1 MADDAITVTQE
12 LKPCPFCGGEA
23 QRFTL
28 TEEDEPMNAGGD
40 VITCL
45 KCQASSH
52 VEFGRKEN
60 LVSCWNTRTTSLAA
74 QDGLVEAICQARCFT
89 PSVRWDDGMTEGA
102 AQIERM
108 IAEKIIEVFQ
118 SWPLSAIRENK
129 S

>member
-1 MADDAITVTQE
+1 MNNDTNAME

-60 LVSCWNTRTTSLAA
+60 LAECWNTRTTSLAA
-74 QDGLVEAICQARCFT
+74 QDVDRVT
-89 PSVRWDDGMTEGA
+89 
-102 AQIERM
+102 
-108 IAEKIIEVFQ
+108 IAK
-118 SWPLSAIRENK
+118 AIRDADPTIKHSLAVADAVIASIGEK
-129 S
+129 P

>member
-74 QDGLVEAICQARCFT
+74 QDGLVEARELRRVASIFKQWRSTLMLSKMDGEQWRSLNKAF
-89 PSVRWDDGMTEGA
+89 DDLA
-102 AQIERM
+102 AL
-108 IAEKIIEVFQ
+108 ASIEV
-118 SWPLSAIRENK
+118 K